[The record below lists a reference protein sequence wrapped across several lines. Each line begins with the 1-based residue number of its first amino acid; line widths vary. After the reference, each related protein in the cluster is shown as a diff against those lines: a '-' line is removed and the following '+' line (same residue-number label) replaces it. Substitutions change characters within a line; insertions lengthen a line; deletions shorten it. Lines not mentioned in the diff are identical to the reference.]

1 MSRRSLASA
10 TTYVPN
16 VSRVKLMTMAN
27 DIYRYKHDITE
38 VLKRRGVNA
47 RDKKTPSEI
56 LQVLKQAKVFI
67 DL

>member
-1 MSRRSLASA
+1 M
-10 TTYVPN
+10 
-16 VSRVKLMTMAN
+16 KLMTMAN
-27 DIYRYKHDITE
+27 DIFRYKHDITE

-56 LQVLKQAKVFI
+56 LQVLKQARVYI